1 MSSLSPEKCSGRR
14 IFLPGL
20 RPGKKHRMFI
30 RCEKVDKSILI
41 SKLNV
46 CFCPL
51 FPAVLNCCE
60 KLRKNTDFLSGLLKE
75 VCFTYGYRG
84 DTEDDEY
91 SGMR

>member
-1 MSSLSPEKCSGRR
+1 M
-14 IFLPGL
+14 PGL

-30 RCEKVDKSILI
+30 RCEKVDQSILRGT
-41 SKLNV
+41 LNV
-46 CFCPL
+46 CFGSL
-51 FPAVLNCCE
+51 FPAVLHCREN
-60 KLRKNTDFLSGLLKE
+60 LRKTPDFLSGLLKE